1 MLRCL
6 RPKLFT
12 FVKDKRFSHRPERI
26 NLEEYRATL
35 NRSTI
40 ARPENNFYHW
50 LLGTSWLKFLLL
62 VILVY
67 LGTNLIFA
75 FAYLACG
82 DGAITYATPGS
93 LLDVFFFSV
102 QTMATIG
109 YGRMTPVGNWPNGI
123 VTFEA
128 FFGIVYSA
136 LTTGLAFARFTRPT
150 AGVNFSKV
158 AVVGSH
164 DGMKTFKFRV
174 LNERSSHIVE
184 AQLRLWLIA
193 ESMTAEGE
201 RYRRSVELP
210 LHRAESPVFSLTWTA
225 MHSLDEESALV
236 EYLEQT
242 GPDQQ
247 WHLLITFT
255 GYHESLANQVYAR
268 HVYLPKD
275 VQQNAT
281 FVDIVTVLTDGGRII
296 DLANFEKWTPNSSDK
311 SAGEYL

>member
-1 MLRCL
+1 MRKSIFSR
-6 RPKLFT
+6 RP
-12 FVKDKRFSHRPERI
+12 VRI
-26 NLEEYRATL
+26 NLDEYRATL
-35 NRSTI
+35 SRTEM

-50 LLGTSWLKFLLL
+50 LLGTSWASFLLL
-62 VILVY
+62 VVFVY
-67 LGTNLIFA
+67 LSTNLLFA

-82 DGAITYATPGS
+82 EGAITHAQPGS

-109 YGRMTPVGNWPNGI
+109 YGRMTPVGHWANAI

-150 AGVNFSKV
+150 AGVRFSKV

-164 DGMKTFKFRV
+164 DGVQTFKFRV
-174 LNERSSHIVE
+174 ANDRSSHIVE

-193 ESMTAEGE
+193 ESVTSEGE

-210 LHRAESPVFSLTWTA
+210 LHRSESPVFSLTWTA
-225 MHSLDEESALV
+225 MHSVDDTSALK
-236 EYLEQT
+236 EYLGKSAIE
-242 GPDQQ
+242 QQ

-268 HVYLPKD
+268 HVYLPRD
-275 VQQNAT
+275 VQQNAS
-281 FVDIVTVLTDGGRII
+281 FVDIVTVSPNGGRII
-296 DLANFEKWTPNSSDK
+296 DLANFDKWNPSASDRL
-311 SAGEYL
+311 AGEFL

>member
-1 MLRCL
+1 MR
-6 RPKLFT
+6 KLFP
-12 FVKDKRFSHRPERI
+12 FNRRPARI
-26 NLEEYRATL
+26 NLDEYRATL
-35 NRSTI
+35 SRTEI

-50 LLGTSWLKFLLL
+50 LLGTSWTSFLLL
-62 VILVY
+62 VVFVY
-67 LGTNLIFA
+67 LGANLLFA
-75 FAYLACG
+75 VAYLSCG
-82 DGAITYATPGS
+82 EGAVTHAEPGS

-109 YGRMTPVGNWPNGI
+109 YGRMTPIGHWANAI

-150 AGVNFSKV
+150 AGVRFSKV
-158 AVVGSH
+158 AVIGSH
-164 DGMKTFKFRV
+164 DGVQTFKFRV
-174 LNERSSHIVE
+174 ANDRSSHIVE

-210 LHRAESPVFSLTWTA
+210 LHRSESPVFSLTWTA
-225 MHSLDEESALV
+225 MHSIDETSALKD
-236 EYLEQT
+236 YLGKAAIER
-242 GPDQQ
+242 Q

-281 FVDIVTVLTDGGRII
+281 FVDIVTALPDGDRVI
-296 DLANFEKWTPNSSDK
+296 DLTNFDKWVPNTSDK
-311 SAGEYL
+311 LAGEYL

>member
-1 MLRCL
+1 MRKSIFSR
-6 RPKLFT
+6 RP
-12 FVKDKRFSHRPERI
+12 VRI
-26 NLEEYRATL
+26 NLDEYRATL
-35 NRSTI
+35 SRTEM

-50 LLGTSWLKFLLL
+50 LLGTSWASFLLL
-62 VILVY
+62 VVFVY
-67 LGTNLIFA
+67 LSTNLLFA

-82 DGAITYATPGS
+82 EGAITNTQPGS

-109 YGRMTPVGNWPNGI
+109 YGRMTPVGHWANAI

-150 AGVNFSKV
+150 AGVRFSKV

-164 DGMKTFKFRV
+164 DGVQTFKFRV
-174 LNERSSHIVE
+174 ANDRSSHIVE

-193 ESMTAEGE
+193 ESVTSEGE

-210 LHRAESPVFSLTWTA
+210 LHRSESPVFSLTWTA
-225 MHSLDEESALV
+225 MHSVDDTSALK
-236 EYLEQT
+236 EYLGKSAIE
-242 GPDQQ
+242 QQ

-268 HVYLPKD
+268 HVYLPRD
-275 VQQNAT
+275 VQQNAS
-281 FVDIVTVLTDGGRII
+281 FVDIVTVSPDGGRII
-296 DLANFEKWTPNSSDK
+296 DLANFDKWNPSTSDQL
-311 SAGEYL
+311 AGEFL

>member
-1 MLRCL
+1 MRKFLFNR
-6 RPKLFT
+6 RPT
-12 FVKDKRFSHRPERI
+12 RI

-35 NRSTI
+35 SRSEM

-50 LLGTSWLKFLLL
+50 LLGTTWTSFMLL
-62 VILVY
+62 VIFVY
-67 LGTNLIFA
+67 LGTNLLFA
-75 FAYLACG
+75 FAYIACG
-82 DGAITYATPGS
+82 DGSITNARPGS

-109 YGRMTPVGNWPNGI
+109 YGRMTPVGSWPNAI

-150 AGVNFSKV
+150 AGIRFSKV
-158 AVVGSH
+158 AVVGNH
-164 DGMKTFKFRV
+164 NGIKTLKFRV
-174 LNERSSHIVE
+174 ANDRSSHIVE

-193 ESMTAEGE
+193 ESMTSEGE
-201 RYRRSVELP
+201 RYRRSVELQ
-210 LHRAESPVFSLTWTA
+210 LHRSESPVFSMTWTA
-225 MHSLDEESALV
+225 MHSVDEASPLKDFLGKAELN
-236 EYLEQT
+236 
-242 GPDQQ
+242 GN

-268 HVYLPKD
+268 HVYLPRD

-281 FVDIVTVLTDGGRII
+281 FVDIVTVSPDGGRII
-296 DLANFEKWTPNSSDK
+296 DLANFEKWVPNVSDK
-311 SAGEYL
+311 LVGEFL

>member
-1 MLRCL
+1 MR
-6 RPKLFT
+6 KFH
-12 FVKDKRFSHRPERI
+12 FSRNPARI

-35 NRSTI
+35 TRSAI

-50 LLGTSWLKFLLL
+50 LLGTSWASFLLL
-62 VILVY
+62 VIFVY
-67 LGTNLIFA
+67 LGTNLLFA

-82 DGAITYATPGS
+82 PGAITNTKSDS
-93 LLDVFFFSV
+93 LIDVFYFSV

-109 YGRMTPVGNWPNGI
+109 YGQMTPVGHWPNSI

-150 AGVNFSKV
+150 AGVRFSKV
-158 AVVGSH
+158 AVVGNH
-164 DGMKTFKFRV
+164 DGTRTLKFRV
-174 LNERSSHIVE
+174 ANDRSSHIVE

-193 ESMTAEGE
+193 ESMTSEGE
-201 RYRRSVELP
+201 RYRRSIELA
-210 LHRAESPVFSLTWTA
+210 LQRSESPVFSLTWTA
-225 MHSLDEESALV
+225 MHSLDETSALN
-236 EYLEQT
+236 EYLGNSAIE
-242 GPDQQ
+242 QQ

-268 HVYLPKD
+268 HVYLPRD

-281 FVDIVTVLTDGGRII
+281 FIDIVTVLPDGGRVI
-296 DLANFEKWTPNSSDK
+296 DLSNFEKWVPSKSDK
-311 SAGEYL
+311 LAGEYL

>member
-1 MLRCL
+1 MR
-6 RPKLFT
+6 KFH
-12 FVKDKRFSHRPERI
+12 FSRNPARI

-35 NRSTI
+35 TRSAI

-50 LLGTSWLKFLLL
+50 LLGTSWTSFLLL
-62 VILVY
+62 VIFVY
-67 LGTNLIFA
+67 LGTNLLFA

-82 DGAITYATPGS
+82 PGAITNTKPDS
-93 LLDVFFFSV
+93 LIDVFYFSV

-109 YGRMTPVGNWPNGI
+109 YGQMTPVGHWPNSI

-150 AGVNFSKV
+150 AGVRFSKV
-158 AVVGSH
+158 AVVGNH
-164 DGMKTFKFRV
+164 DGTRTLKFRV
-174 LNERSSHIVE
+174 ANDRSSHIVE

-193 ESMTAEGE
+193 ESMTSEGE
-201 RYRRSVELP
+201 RYRRSIELA
-210 LHRAESPVFSLTWTA
+210 LQRSESPVFSLTWTA
-225 MHSLDEESALV
+225 MHSLDETSALN
-236 EYLEQT
+236 EYLGNSAIE
-242 GPDQQ
+242 QQ

-268 HVYLPKD
+268 HVYLPSD

-281 FVDIVTVLTDGGRII
+281 FVDIVTVSSDGSRII
-296 DLANFEKWTPNSSDK
+296 DLANFEKWVPNVSDK
-311 SAGEYL
+311 LAGEFL

>member
-1 MLRCL
+1 VR
-6 RPKLFT
+6 KLFP
-12 FVKDKRFSHRPERI
+12 FNRRPARI
-26 NLEEYRATL
+26 NLDEYRATL
-35 NRSTI
+35 SRTEI

-50 LLGTSWLKFLLL
+50 LLGTSWGSFMLL
-62 VILVY
+62 VVFVY
-67 LGTNLIFA
+67 LGANLLFA

-82 DGAITYATPGS
+82 DGAITHAQPGS

-109 YGRMTPVGNWPNGI
+109 YGRMTPIGHWANAI

-150 AGVNFSKV
+150 AGVRFSKV
-158 AVVGSH
+158 AVIGSH
-164 DGMKTFKFRV
+164 DGVQTFKFRV
-174 LNERSSHIVE
+174 ANDRSSHIVE

-210 LHRAESPVFSLTWTA
+210 LHRSESPVFSLTWTA
-225 MHSLDEESALV
+225 MHSIDETSALKD
-236 EYLEQT
+236 YLGKAAIER
-242 GPDQQ
+242 Q

-281 FVDIVTVLTDGGRII
+281 FVDIVTALPDGDRVI
-296 DLANFEKWTPNSSDK
+296 DLTNFDKWVPNTSDK
-311 SAGEYL
+311 LVGEYL

>member
-1 MLRCL
+1 MR
-6 RPKLFT
+6 KFLFN
-12 FVKDKRFSHRPERI
+12 RRPERI
-26 NLEEYRATL
+26 DLDEYRATL
-35 NRSTI
+35 TRSEV

-50 LLGTSWLKFLLL
+50 LLGTSWASFLLL
-62 VILVY
+62 VIAVY
-67 LGTNLIFA
+67 LGTNLLFA

-82 DGAITYATPGS
+82 DGAITHAQPGA

-109 YGRMTPVGNWPNGI
+109 YGRMTPVGSWPNAI

-150 AGVNFSKV
+150 AGVRFSKV
-158 AVVGSH
+158 AVVGNH
-164 DGMKTFKFRV
+164 DGTKTLKFRV
-174 LNERSSHIVE
+174 ANDRSSHIVE

-193 ESMTAEGE
+193 ESMTSEGE
-201 RYRRSVELP
+201 RYRRSVELA
-210 LHRAESPVFSLTWTA
+210 LHRSESPVFSLTWTA
-225 MHSLDEESALV
+225 MHSIDETSALKD
-236 EYLEQT
+236 YL
-242 GPDQQ
+242 GNSALNSH

-268 HVYLPKD
+268 HVYLPRD

-281 FVDIVTVLTDGGRII
+281 FIDIVTVSPDGGRVI
-296 DLANFEKWTPNSSDK
+296 DLTNFEKWAPNTSSRT
-311 SAGEYL
+311 AGEFL

>member
-1 MLRCL
+1 MR
-6 RPKLFT
+6 KFH
-12 FVKDKRFSHRPERI
+12 FSRNPARI

-35 NRSTI
+35 TRSAI

-50 LLGTSWLKFLLL
+50 LLGTSWTSFLLL
-62 VILVY
+62 VIFVY
-67 LGTNLIFA
+67 LGTNLLFA

-82 DGAITYATPGS
+82 PGAITNTKPDS
-93 LLDVFFFSV
+93 LIDVFYFSV

-109 YGRMTPVGNWPNGI
+109 YGQMTPVGHWPNSI

-150 AGVNFSKV
+150 AGVRFSKV
-158 AVVGSH
+158 AVVGNH
-164 DGMKTFKFRV
+164 DGTRTLKFRV
-174 LNERSSHIVE
+174 ANDRSSHIVE

-193 ESMTAEGE
+193 ESMTSEGE
-201 RYRRSVELP
+201 RYRRSIELA
-210 LHRAESPVFSLTWTA
+210 LQRSESPVFSLTWTA
-225 MHSLDEESALV
+225 MHSLDETSALN
-236 EYLEQT
+236 EYLGNSAIE
-242 GPDQQ
+242 QQ

-268 HVYLPKD
+268 HVYLPSD

-281 FVDIVTVLTDGGRII
+281 FVDIVTVSSDGSRII
-296 DLANFEKWTPNSSDK
+296 DLANFEKWVPNTSDK
-311 SAGEYL
+311 LAGEYL

>member
-1 MLRCL
+1 MALKDNRFNRC
-6 RPKLFT
+6 
-12 FVKDKRFSHRPERI
+12 PEQI

-35 NRSTI
+35 SRSTI

-50 LLGTSWLKFLLL
+50 LLGTSWLKFLIL
-62 VILVY
+62 VIFVY
-67 LGTNLIFA
+67 LGTNLLFA
-75 FAYLACG
+75 FMYLACG
-82 DGAITYATPGS
+82 DGAITNAVPGS
-93 LLDVFFFSV
+93 LLDVFYFSV

-150 AGVNFSKV
+150 AGVRFSKV
-158 AVVGSH
+158 AVVGNH
-164 DGMKTFKFRV
+164 DGIKTLKFRV

-193 ESMTAEGE
+193 ESMTVEGE
-201 RYRRSVELP
+201 RYRRSVELL

-225 MHSLDEESALV
+225 MHSLDEESPLV
-236 EYLEQT
+236 EYLNQS

-255 GYHESLANQVYAR
+255 GYHESLANQVYSR
-268 HVYLPKD
+268 HVYLPLD
-275 VQQNAT
+275 VRQNAS
-281 FVDIVTVLTDGGRII
+281 FVDIVTVAPDGGRVI
-296 DLANFEKWTPNSSDK
+296 DLTNFEKWVPNDSDK
-311 SAGEYL
+311 PAGEFL

>member
-1 MLRCL
+1 MD
-6 RPKLFT
+6 KLHFG
-12 FVKDKRFSHRPERI
+12 SRPERI
-26 NLEEYRATL
+26 NLDEYRATL
-35 NRSTI
+35 TRSAV

-50 LLGTSWLKFLLL
+50 LLGTSWIKFLLL
-62 VILVY
+62 VIFVY
-67 LGTNLIFA
+67 LSTNLLFA
-75 FAYLACG
+75 VAYLACG
-82 DGAITYATPGS
+82 PGAITNTTPGA
-93 LLDVFFFSV
+93 LIDVFYFSV

-109 YGRMTPVGNWPNGI
+109 YGQMTPVGHWPNSI

-150 AGVNFSKV
+150 AGVRFSNV

-164 DGMKTFKFRV
+164 DGIKTLKFRV
-174 LNERSSHIVE
+174 ANDRSSHIVE

-193 ESMTAEGE
+193 ESMTTEGE

-210 LHRAESPVFSLTWTA
+210 LHRSESPVFSLTWTA
-225 MHSLDEESALV
+225 MHSVDHESALN
-236 EYLEQT
+236 EYLGNSALE
-242 GPDQQ
+242 PQ

-281 FVDIVTVLTDGGRII
+281 FVDIVTVSPDGGRVI
-296 DLANFEKWTPNSSDK
+296 DLTNFEKWVPNTSGPI
-311 SAGEYL
+311 AGEFL

>member
-1 MLRCL
+1 MRKSIFSR
-6 RPKLFT
+6 RP
-12 FVKDKRFSHRPERI
+12 VRI
-26 NLEEYRATL
+26 NLDEYRATL
-35 NRSTI
+35 SRTEM

-50 LLGTSWLKFLLL
+50 LLGTSWASFLLL
-62 VILVY
+62 VVFVY
-67 LGTNLIFA
+67 LSTNLLFA

-82 DGAITYATPGS
+82 EGAITHAQPGS

-109 YGRMTPVGNWPNGI
+109 YGRMTPVGHWANAI

-150 AGVNFSKV
+150 AGVRFSKV

-164 DGMKTFKFRV
+164 DGVQTFKFRV
-174 LNERSSHIVE
+174 ANDRSSHIVE

-193 ESMTAEGE
+193 ESVTSEGE

-210 LHRAESPVFSLTWTA
+210 LHRSESPVFSLTWTA
-225 MHSLDEESALV
+225 MHSVDDTSALK
-236 EYLEQT
+236 EYLGKSAIE
-242 GPDQQ
+242 QQ

-268 HVYLPKD
+268 HVYLPRD
-275 VQQNAT
+275 VQQNAS
-281 FVDIVTVLTDGGRII
+281 FVDIVTVSPDGGRII
-296 DLANFEKWTPNSSDK
+296 DLANFDKWNPSTSDQL
-311 SAGEYL
+311 AGEFL

>member
-1 MLRCL
+1 MR
-6 RPKLFT
+6 KFH
-12 FVKDKRFSHRPERI
+12 FSPNPARI
-26 NLEEYRATL
+26 NLEEYRASLT
-35 NRSTI
+35 RSAV

-50 LLGTSWLKFLLL
+50 LLGTSWASFLLL

-67 LGTNLIFA
+67 LGTNLLFA

-82 DGAITYATPGS
+82 PGAITNTKSGS
-93 LLDVFFFSV
+93 LIDVFYFSV

-109 YGRMTPVGNWPNGI
+109 YGQMTPVGHWPNSI

-150 AGVNFSKV
+150 AGVRFSKV
-158 AVVGSH
+158 AVVGNH
-164 DGMKTFKFRV
+164 DGTRTLKFRV
-174 LNERSSHIVE
+174 ANDRSSHIVE

-193 ESMTAEGE
+193 ESMTSEGE

-210 LHRAESPVFSLTWTA
+210 LHRSESPVFSLTWTA
-225 MHSLDEESALV
+225 MHSLDETSALK
-236 EYLEQT
+236 EYLDNSAME
-242 GPDQQ
+242 QQ

-268 HVYLPKD
+268 HVYLPRD

-281 FVDIVTVLTDGGRII
+281 FVDIVTVLPDGGRVI
-296 DLANFEKWTPNSSDK
+296 DLSNFEKWVPNTSDK
-311 SAGEYL
+311 LAGEYL

>member
-1 MLRCL
+1 MRKFLFNR
-6 RPKLFT
+6 RP
-12 FVKDKRFSHRPERI
+12 SRI

-35 NRSTI
+35 SRSEM

-50 LLGTSWLKFLLL
+50 LLGTTWTSFMLL
-62 VILVY
+62 VVFVY

-75 FAYLACG
+75 FAYIACG
-82 DGAITYATPGS
+82 DGAITNARPGS

-109 YGRMTPVGNWPNGI
+109 YGRMTPVGSWPNAI

-150 AGVNFSKV
+150 AGIRFSKV
-158 AVVGSH
+158 AVVGNH
-164 DGMKTFKFRV
+164 DGIKTLKFRV
-174 LNERSSHIVE
+174 ANDRSSHIVE

-193 ESMTAEGE
+193 ESMTSEGE
-201 RYRRSVELP
+201 RYRRSVELQ
-210 LHRAESPVFSLTWTA
+210 LHRSESPVFSLTWTA
-225 MHSLDEESALV
+225 MHSVDEASPLKDFLGKAELN
-236 EYLEQT
+236 
-242 GPDQQ
+242 GH

-268 HVYLPKD
+268 HVYLPRD

-281 FVDIVTVLTDGGRII
+281 FVDIVTVSPDGSRII
-296 DLANFEKWTPNSSDK
+296 DLANFEKWVPNVSDK
-311 SAGEYL
+311 LVGEFL

>member
-1 MLRCL
+1 MRKLLFNR
-6 RPKLFT
+6 RPT
-12 FVKDKRFSHRPERI
+12 RI
-26 NLEEYRATL
+26 NLDEYRATL
-35 NRSTI
+35 SRTEV

-50 LLGTSWLKFLLL
+50 LLGTSWSSFLLL
-62 VILVY
+62 VVFVY
-67 LGTNLIFA
+67 VGANLLFA
-75 FAYLACG
+75 IAYLVCG
-82 DGAITYATPGS
+82 EGAITNAQPGS
-93 LLDVFFFSV
+93 LLDAFFFSV

-109 YGRMTPVGNWPNGI
+109 YGRMTPIGTWPNMI

-150 AGVNFSKV
+150 AGVRFSKV

-164 DGMKTFKFRV
+164 DGVQTFKFRV
-174 LNERSSHIVE
+174 ANDRSSHIVE

-210 LHRAESPVFSLTWTA
+210 LHRSESPVFSLTWTA
-225 MHSLDEESALV
+225 MHSVDETSALR
-236 EYLEQT
+236 EYLGKAAIER
-242 GPDQQ
+242 Q

-275 VQQNAT
+275 VQQNAS
-281 FVDIVTVLTDGGRII
+281 FMDIVTALPDGDRVI
-296 DLANFEKWTPNSSDK
+296 DLANFDKWIPNTSDQL
-311 SAGEYL
+311 AGEFL

>member
-1 MLRCL
+1 MDDFRLG
-6 RPKLFT
+6 
-12 FVKDKRFSHRPERI
+12 HRPERI

-35 NRSTI
+35 TRSAV

-50 LLGTSWLKFLLL
+50 LLGTSWTKFLLL
-62 VILVY
+62 VIMVY
-67 LGTNLIFA
+67 LGTNLLFA
-75 FAYLACG
+75 FAYLWCG
-82 DGAITYATPGS
+82 DGAITNAQPGS

-109 YGRMTPVGNWPNGI
+109 YGRMTPVGHWPNGI

-150 AGVNFSKV
+150 AGVRFSKV
-158 AVVGSH
+158 AIVGNH
-164 DGMKTFKFRV
+164 DGIKTLKFRV

-193 ESMTAEGE
+193 ESMTVEGE

-225 MHSLDEESALV
+225 MHSLDESSPLAQCLA
-236 EYLEQT
+236 QSSN
-242 GPDQQ
+242 QQ

-268 HVYLPKD
+268 HVYVPKD
-275 VQQNAT
+275 IQQNAT
-281 FVDIVTVLTDGGRII
+281 FMDIVTVLPDGGRII
-296 DLANFEKWTPNSSDK
+296 ELANFEKWIPNSSDK
-311 SAGEYL
+311 LAGDYL

>member
-1 MLRCL
+1 MDDFRLG
-6 RPKLFT
+6 
-12 FVKDKRFSHRPERI
+12 HRPERI

-35 NRSTI
+35 TRSAV

-50 LLGTSWLKFLLL
+50 LLGTSWTKFLLL
-62 VILVY
+62 VIMVY
-67 LGTNLIFA
+67 LGTNLLFA
-75 FAYLACG
+75 FAYLWCG
-82 DGAITYATPGS
+82 DGAITNAQPGS

-109 YGRMTPVGNWPNGI
+109 YGRMTPVGHWPNGI

-150 AGVNFSKV
+150 AGVRFSKV
-158 AVVGSH
+158 AIVGNH
-164 DGMKTFKFRV
+164 DGIKTLKFRV

-193 ESMTAEGE
+193 ESMTVEGE

-225 MHSLDEESALV
+225 MHSLDESSPLAECLAQNSN
-236 EYLEQT
+236 
-242 GPDQQ
+242 QQ

-268 HVYLPKD
+268 HVYVPKD
-275 VQQNAT
+275 IQQNAT
-281 FVDIVTVLTDGGRII
+281 FMDIVTVLPDGGRVIE
-296 DLANFEKWTPNSSDK
+296 LANFEKWIPNSSDK
-311 SAGEYL
+311 LAGDYL